1 MLEPLG
7 GQPIGMQGQ
16 KSRKGC
22 WLGVIIG
29 LSVIVPIIVGLGI
42 VGGALLMGNKNTEE
56 YECAMSEVKK
66 NNQVRDLLGEPMEAG
81 WLAPGNFSIKNSERN
96 IGFSTSLTGPKGSG
110 TLYVKSFRN
119 PIGSSFQMLLTIDGK
134 DITLHNGTYPCK

>member
-22 WLGVIIG
+22 WIGVSIA
-29 LSVIVPIIVGLGI
+29 LIVFSSIFGVFGI
-42 VGGALLMGNKNTEE
+42 VGGALLMGNKNTKE
-56 YECAMSEVKK
+56 YECAISEVRK
-66 NNQVRDLLGEPMEAG
+66 NKQVIDLLGEPIETG
-81 WLAPGNFSIKNSERN
+81 WIAPGNLSIKDSQRVVN
-96 IGFSTSLTGPKGSG
+96 FSTSLTGPKGNG